1 MDKSIYQ
8 NNWYYIS
15 GRVNILEGHL
25 LNGVF
30 FDKLLSCNSLHDILV
45 ALNTSPL
52 KAYFTQV
59 KHLYEFE
66 KLLND
71 YYFHH
76 IREIQSYS
84 PDTIIYDFFLI
95 KSDICNLK
103 KNVKA
108 VLSGKGID
116 KNTGRMVVK
125 DNGEDGGEEQTTSLP
140 EIFNASL
147 SFIKHT
153 VLQLTQKRDTSPGIM
168 QNEES
173 PKFPIE
179 NGRQKGFN
187 IPYIV
192 DLILDGAYLRY
203 IEDICKKIK
212 SEIIRKYLTMYYV
225 SKGFAII
232 QRAIALK
239 HDMNLLQQ
247 YFLAGFDNNHIFRKL
262 IINKEGISGNTLF
275 AGAYGN
281 TTLPDPNFIQ
291 TLVSNVFPKISFQY
305 EVAAD
310 NYLIELIRPVK
321 YIPFGQERI
330 FGYLCGLTT
339 EVFNLKLII
348 GGKINS
354 IENTFLKERLRKT
367 YTEHSAA

>member
-25 LNGVF
+25 LNGAF
-30 FDKLLSCNSLHDILV
+30 FEKLLFCNSLPDILA
-45 ALNTSPL
+45 ALNPTPL
-52 KAYFTQV
+52 KAYFNQV

-76 IREIQSYS
+76 IREIRSYS

-95 KSDICNLK
+95 KSDIRDLK
-103 KNVKA
+103 KDVKA
-108 VLSGKGID
+108 VLSGKGINE
-116 KNTGRMVVK
+116 NTRPKVFMN
-125 DNGEDGGEEQTTSLP
+125 NGEEGTTSLP

-147 SFIKHT
+147 SFIEHT
-153 VLQLTQKRDTSPGIM
+153 VLQFTQKRDTPPGTM
-168 QNEES
+168 QNEDS
-173 PKFPIE
+173 PNSPIE
-179 NGRQKGFN
+179 NVKERFN
-187 IPYIV
+187 ISFIV

-203 IEDICKKIK
+203 IEDMCKEVK
-212 SEIIRKYLTMYYV
+212 SEIIRIYLTMYYV
-225 SKGFAII
+225 SKGLAII

-239 HDMNLLQQ
+239 HDMNLLHQ
-247 YFLAGFDNNHIFRKL
+247 YFLAGFDNNHLFRKL
-262 IINKEGISGNTLF
+262 VLNAGQISENNLREFFVETHCN
-275 AGAYGN
+275 AS
-281 TTLPDPNFIQ
+281 LPDHES
-291 TLVSNVFPKISFQY
+291 LVRILLSNLFPKISFQY
-305 EVAAD
+305 EVTAD
-310 NYLIELIRPVK
+310 NYLVELIRPVK
-321 YIPFGQERI
+321 YIPFGPERV

-367 YTEHSAA
+367 YREHSAA